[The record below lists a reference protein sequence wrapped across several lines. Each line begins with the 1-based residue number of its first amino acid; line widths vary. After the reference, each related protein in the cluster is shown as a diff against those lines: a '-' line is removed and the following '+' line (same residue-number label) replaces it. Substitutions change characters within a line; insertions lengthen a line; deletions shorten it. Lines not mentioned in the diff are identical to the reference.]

1 MDAETAS
8 ATSELEAADA
18 RIREAQAAYQQ
29 SLQELQT
36 KVELRDRHEASV
48 SPREIEKLEILVAG
62 REAAVATANANRG
75 TIAVQISSVLPA
87 QKASAAAQAAQAQVE
102 LDKMVVREGSTARY
116 LIHPAKEAISS
127 IR

>member
-1 MDAETAS
+1 MDAEIAS

-48 SPREIEKLEILVAG
+48 SVREIEKLEILVAG
-62 REAAVATANANRG
+62 REAAVATANANKG

-87 QKASAAAQAAQAQVE
+87 QKATPR
-102 LDKMVVREGSTARY
+102 LRKRKPRWNWTR
-116 LIHPAKEAISS
+116 
-127 IR
+127 